1 MSNYIRDLLLNNSR
15 LQLSNVGLML
25 PLSPMSFLKFLLIIK
40 ITIFKFSIKVLLD
53 TKVLTYL

>member
-40 ITIFKFSIKVLLD
+40 ITSFKFSIKALLD